1 MAENMVVSGDKR
13 IRIIQTVLPTCMLF
27 LIQALR
33 FLRFY
38 EVKGITIRNGWAAPI
53 HSKRIFL
60 FAFFLFLIGVW
71 VIKNKY
77 AGFVCEAAALIV
89 MMYCEKIFV
98 EFSDYRLAW
107 TSYGLWIDIVFTL
120 GLLVYCFWMNI
131 KKESS

>member
-1 MAENMVVSGDKR
+1 MKERLSLTFDCMDK
-13 IRIIQTVLPTCMLF
+13 IKTVMPTCMLF

-33 FLRFY
+33 FLKFY
-38 EVKGITIRNGWAAPI
+38 EVKGITVRDGRSAPI

-77 AGFVCEAAALIV
+77 AVCICEVITLMI
-89 MMYCEKIFV
+89 MMYCEKIFM

-107 TSYGLWIDIVFTL
+107 TSYGLWVNIVLTL
-120 GLLVYCFWMNI
+120 GLLVYCIWINV